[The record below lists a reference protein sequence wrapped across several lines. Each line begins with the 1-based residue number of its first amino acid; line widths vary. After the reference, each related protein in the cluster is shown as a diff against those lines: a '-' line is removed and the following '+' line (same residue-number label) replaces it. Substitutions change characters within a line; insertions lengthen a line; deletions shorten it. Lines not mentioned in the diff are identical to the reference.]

1 MTDNTIVKRK
11 RRNQRGNLK
20 PYIELQTIQ
29 WLIEK
34 EETKGEV

>member
-11 RRNQRGNLK
+11 RRNQRGSVK